1 MFELNPSTP
10 KKGIPVQNG
19 LWTVTDSLYLYIYIL
34 CYLNSVVI
42 YIYIYMCMYII
53 RGVRNVWSVIIWP
66 TTTNLAWLL
75 PQAAQA
81 FY

>member
-19 LWTVTDSLYLYIYIL
+19 LWTVTDSLYLYIYIML
-34 CYLNSVVI
+34 PKFSCDI
-42 YIYIYMCMYII
+42 YIYIMCMYII

-81 FY
+81 LY